1 MSFEEILFYL
11 TTKQAIVI
19 YIALLLSA
27 FIENIFPPFPS
38 DTITL
43 VGAFMAGRGD
53 LTYIPLFI
61 TVTIGGM
68 AGAMFLYYLGRFK
81 GRSFFRKYD
90 KYYLKI
96 DNLHKIER
104 WFKRWGVLVL
114 VVSRFMAGIRSVVAI
129 AAGVGDVPAGRMT
142 IFTFISF
149 CLWYLMLIGGMYLLK
164 SNWQKLV
171 EVVKS
176 YNILLVIISAL
187 AITVWLIIVYKRS
200 GIKK

>member
-19 YIALLLSA
+19 YMALLLSA

-38 DTITL
+38 DIITL
-43 VGAFMAGRGD
+43 VGAFMASRGD

-61 TVTIGGM
+61 TVTVGGLT
-68 AGAMFLYYLGRFK
+68 GAMLLYYLGRFK

-90 KYYLKI
+90 KYYLRI

-114 VVSRFMAGIRSVVAI
+114 IVSRFMAGIRSVVAI
-129 AAGVGDVPAGRMT
+129 AAGVGNVPAGRMAV
-142 IFTFISF
+142 FTFISF
-149 CLWYLMLIGGMYLLK
+149 CLWYSVLIGGMYLLK
-164 SNWQKLV
+164 SNWPKLV
-171 EVVKS
+171 EAVKS

-187 AITVWLIIVYKRS
+187 AITAWLIIIYRRS
-200 GIKK
+200 GIKR